1 MSKLPFQDLKVI
13 DLSTVL
19 AGPSVGTFFAELG
32 ARVIK
37 IEHPKFGDVTNT
49 WRLQQESDSSKQSAY
64 YSSVNFLKENMAL
77 DLTIEAHYSLFET
90 QLKDADIILMNF
102 KKGDDVKLKVRPEN
116 LWAINPSLII
126 GKISGFGSD
135 NDRIAYDLILQAE
148 SGFMSMNGTPDSGP
162 VKMPVALI
170 DVLAAH
176 QLKEGL
182 LLALLQRKHGKGQVV
197 SVSLYDTAICSLA
210 NQASNY
216 LMAQQVPQRIG
227 SLHPNI
233 APYGEIFQSKDEK
246 LLTFA
251 IGSDLH
257 FHKLL
262 ASLDLIA
269 LQDDIQFKS
278 NIERVKNR
286 SALAQIIQEKVG
298 ELLAAPLLS
307 ILQELGVPAAQIQT
321 LDQVFAD
328 PNAQELVREEQIG
341 SQNTKRVSQIAFKFE
356 KWFALHKR
364 PENGNNTTNCVT
376 ISCAHPGDS
385 PSEASKPQMKKH
397 TNTFLFLTTPIKF
410 LALDD

>member
-148 SGFMSMNGTPDSGP
+148 SGFMAMNGTPDSGP

-182 LLALLQRKHGKGQVV
+182 LLALMQREQGKGQVV
-197 SVSLYDTAICSLA
+197 SVSLYDAAICSLA

-233 APYGEIFQSKDEK
+233 APYGEIFETQDGQ

-251 IGSDLH
+251 IGSDQH
-257 FHKLL
+257 FEKLV
-262 ASLDLIA
+262 SYLDLHELA
-269 LQDDIQFKS
+269 KDPRFSS

-286 SALAQIIQEKVG
+286 GVLYHYMASVISMKTCAHIISS
-298 ELLAAPLLS
+298 LL
-307 ILQELGVPAAQIQT
+307 ELGVPVAKIKS
-321 LDQVFAD
+321 LEEVFED
-328 PNAQELVREEQIG
+328 PKAMSLVKTEQIDG
-341 SQNTKRVSQIAFKFE
+341 QNTKRVSQIAFKFE
-356 KWFALHKR
+356 A
-364 PENGNNTTNCVT
+364 
-376 ISCAHPGDS
+376 
-385 PSEASKPQMKKH
+385 
-397 TNTFLFLTTPIKF
+397 
-410 LALDD
+410 

>member
-148 SGFMSMNGTPDSGP
+148 SGFMAMNGTPDSGP

-182 LLALLQRKHGKGQVV
+182 LLALMQREQGKGQVV
-197 SVSLYDTAICSLA
+197 SVSLYDAAICSLA

-233 APYGEIFQSKDEK
+233 APYGEIFETQDGQ

-251 IGSDLH
+251 IGSDQH
-257 FHKLL
+257 FERLV
-262 ASLDLIA
+262 SYLDLHELA
-269 LQDDIQFKS
+269 KDPRFSS

-286 SALAQIIQEKVG
+286 GVLYHYMASVISMKTCAHIISS
-298 ELLAAPLLS
+298 LL
-307 ILQELGVPAAQIQT
+307 ELGVPVAKIKS
-321 LDQVFAD
+321 LEEVFED
-328 PNAQELVREEQIG
+328 PKAMSLVKTEQIDG
-341 SQNTKRVSQIAFKFE
+341 QNTKRVSQIAFKFE
-356 KWFALHKR
+356 A
-364 PENGNNTTNCVT
+364 
-376 ISCAHPGDS
+376 
-385 PSEASKPQMKKH
+385 
-397 TNTFLFLTTPIKF
+397 
-410 LALDD
+410 